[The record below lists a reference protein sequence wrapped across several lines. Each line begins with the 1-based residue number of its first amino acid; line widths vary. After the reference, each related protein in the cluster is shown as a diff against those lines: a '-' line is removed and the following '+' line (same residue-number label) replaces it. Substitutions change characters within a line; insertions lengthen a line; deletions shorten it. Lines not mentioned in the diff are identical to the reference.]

1 MIRNRGLVRHTCAR
15 SAPSRG
21 VWGHAPQNIFKIQG
35 VSGAFWCDFGTYEL
49 RAQLTSAHT
58 PTMRVRVAAAAQRE
72 RAPLLE
78 PHLPRRKCTYLCD
91 GRIHARVRPSLASVT
106 SKGP

>member
-1 MIRNRGLVRHTCAR
+1 MNRNGGGLVRRTCGR

-58 PTMRVRVAAAAQRE
+58 QALRVRVAA
-72 RAPLLE
+72 
-78 PHLPRRKCTYLCD
+78 PRKS
-91 GRIHARVRPSLASVT
+91 ARLY
-106 SKGP
+106 